1 MLEFVLDIVPRQC
14 DQIGP
19 FITLCATFQSPCQQ
33 LFCPNCKHISKSF
46 ILLAKSFMGNFYR
59 HLATFYWS
67 HYPQDAFFQSERNDA
82 VAGPRLSGSKKS
94 LNQRFC
100 QFK

>member
-33 LFCPNCKHISKSF
+33 LFCPNCKHI
-46 ILLAKSFMGNFYR
+46 LGNFCKFLKIF
-59 HLATFYWS
+59 HFTSKIFYG
-67 HYPQDAFFQSERNDA
+67 Q
-82 VAGPRLSGSKKS
+82 L
-94 LNQRFC
+94 L
-100 QFK
+100 